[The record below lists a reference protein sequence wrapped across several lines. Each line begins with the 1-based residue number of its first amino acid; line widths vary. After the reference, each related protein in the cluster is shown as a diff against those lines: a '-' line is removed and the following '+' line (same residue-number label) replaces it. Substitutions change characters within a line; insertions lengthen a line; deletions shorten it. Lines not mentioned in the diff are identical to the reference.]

1 MKIFRNEFLKLW
13 KNPVNLIVVFLLIF
27 ANIGFWLFTQSPQQI
42 SSFNYNEFSSL
53 KTRYDKIEIKDSLS
67 AIKDKISEISL
78 FEQFEIY
85 TSLPDVALNK
95 KDFYDPIF
103 SDIDFIFA
111 YETFVQQ
118 SDIRSE
124 KTVFSELYDYYSLL
138 NNYPSY
144 VQQVRNNI
152 ELLKGQPIWSLYSLS
167 KKEYYQKL
175 DEMYEKLSD
184 VTPYSINYFS
194 FEKLLLF
201 NSNIILLI
209 AGVYLFF
216 VIFHIEEKGNMNE
229 LLLVTKNGRTKTTI
243 GKLVLLVTALLSIS
257 VLATLFE
264 VLFAQTMYGSIDW
277 SAPVQ
282 SVPSLSTV
290 PYKVSLFD
298 WYCIR
303 ILLHSLGI
311 IVLSLFFGMFYFLF
325 ESKKFSVFLYT
336 SILILS
342 AFTYITISDNMAVN
356 WIKYVNPFALTQL
369 TYLLEEYR
377 NLELFE
383 YSMPIVNLS
392 FILLIV
398 LTILSIITILRKRLT
413 IPRLNWAT
421 SLHAIKNRFR
431 YYDRLNIF
439 GFELHKLFV
448 VHKGWLII
456 VLIIVLQ
463 GYFTY
468 QTVNNK
474 SLQDNQQQLSEYYS
488 KNGGELNEEKIDW
501 IEAENLKYQL
511 LQNGLLL
518 ASKDYQ
524 MSKISQDQ
532 YYGIVDLYIEQ
543 SSERNIFLQFYDHYQ
558 QTRSK
563 NLVYPKGYQALFS
576 MNTDSRDLR
585 STYIMMI
592 GLVFLLS
599 PIVAQDKEENL
610 NSLFKITKN
619 GNLSL
624 RVVRIKIGAMISI
637 VSVFLFTL
645 IDYLSFSYL
654 YSMESWEALIV
665 DVVPQNFALVSQYV
679 LNLALWQYFALLI
692 LVRLFAIILIALFI
706 ILCSTISKS
715 IVVSYLISISVLF
728 APIFI
733 RNLNPS
739 ALNFVSP
746 ERLLMGNTYLF
757 GSNNLGSLMIF
768 VIIFIS
774 IYVFLVKHDLD

>member
-13 KNPVNLIVVFLLIF
+13 KNPINLIVVFLLIF
-27 ANIGFWLFTQSPQQI
+27 ANTGFWLFTQSPQQI

-124 KTVFSELYDYYSLL
+124 KTVFSELYDYYILL

-201 NSNIILLI
+201 NSNIMLLI

-216 VIFHIEEKGNMNE
+216 VIFNIEEKGNMNE

-290 PYKVSLFD
+290 PYNVSLFV

-311 IVLSLFFGMFYFLF
+311 IVLSLFFGMF
-325 ESKKFSVFLYT
+325 
-336 SILILS
+336 
-342 AFTYITISDNMAVN
+342 
-356 WIKYVNPFALTQL
+356 
-369 TYLLEEYR
+369 
-377 NLELFE
+377 
-383 YSMPIVNLS
+383 
-392 FILLIV
+392 
-398 LTILSIITILRKRLT
+398 
-413 IPRLNWAT
+413 
-421 SLHAIKNRFR
+421 
-431 YYDRLNIF
+431 
-439 GFELHKLFV
+439 
-448 VHKGWLII
+448 
-456 VLIIVLQ
+456 
-463 GYFTY
+463 
-468 QTVNNK
+468 
-474 SLQDNQQQLSEYYS
+474 
-488 KNGGELNEEKIDW
+488 
-501 IEAENLKYQL
+501 
-511 LQNGLLL
+511 
-518 ASKDYQ
+518 
-524 MSKISQDQ
+524 
-532 YYGIVDLYIEQ
+532 
-543 SSERNIFLQFYDHYQ
+543 
-558 QTRSK
+558 
-563 NLVYPKGYQALFS
+563 
-576 MNTDSRDLR
+576 
-585 STYIMMI
+585 
-592 GLVFLLS
+592 
-599 PIVAQDKEENL
+599 
-610 NSLFKITKN
+610 
-619 GNLSL
+619 
-624 RVVRIKIGAMISI
+624 
-637 VSVFLFTL
+637 
-645 IDYLSFSYL
+645 
-654 YSMESWEALIV
+654 
-665 DVVPQNFALVSQYV
+665 
-679 LNLALWQYFALLI
+679 
-692 LVRLFAIILIALFI
+692 
-706 ILCSTISKS
+706 
-715 IVVSYLISISVLF
+715 
-728 APIFI
+728 
-733 RNLNPS
+733 
-739 ALNFVSP
+739 
-746 ERLLMGNTYLF
+746 
-757 GSNNLGSLMIF
+757 
-768 VIIFIS
+768 
-774 IYVFLVKHDLD
+774 